1 MDNGGRQTSSPGRR
15 VAVSRDTLVCLCLG
29 VVTLAVY
36 CRVAGFDFCNYD
48 DFSMVYENPAVMAG
62 LTWHGFF
69 WALTTSYF
77 DFWHPVA
84 WWSHMLDCELF
95 GLSAGWHHMV
105 NVAFHAANTLLLFR
119 VLQRMTGAWKRSAL
133 VAALFALH
141 PLHVES
147 VAWVAERKDVLSTF
161 LFLLALG
168 AYVRYVAEIG
178 TQKSRAGR
186 FYLLTLL
193 FFALGLATK
202 PMLVTFPFV
211 LLLLDYWPLGRL
223 AGGGWRVTRFGV
235 QVPQLSTL
243 NHLLYEKLPF
253 FGLTLASC
261 VITYLGTKWGDHFV
275 SGPTATWGFRLSNA
289 AVAYVRYLGKMVWP
303 EGLIVYY
310 PSPDHWESWQWLGA
324 ALILLLITGFIS
336 SRLRKQ
342 PYLIFGWLWFLG
354 TLVPVIGI
362 GANNSASLADRYM
375 YIPSIGLF
383 VAVVWALADMAIR
396 WKLTPFLISGTAGTV
411 LLVFGVISWVQVGY
425 WRNSIT
431 LWTHCLAV
439 NPVNDAAQFQLGW
452 TLGRAGR
459 YDEAM
464 EHYREALRINPHLQ
478 RANLNIGELLALK
491 GDFRESTNY
500 IAREI
505 KINPRYAKAHESMGI
520 VLLELG
526 DYARAV
532 EECTN
537 VSLLGAKDEKAL
549 TGVAMALGEAGRSD
563 EAVGYYAK
571 ALQLNPDNGEAL
583 NNLAWILAA
592 SSNDG
597 LRNGAEAVRL
607 AEHACELTHYHE
619 PLFIG
624 TLAAAY
630 AEAGRFSEAVTT
642 AEKAEQLAAVAGLED
657 LAGKN
662 RQLLELYRAKK
673 PYHEAA
679 VTKP

>member
-1 MDNGGRQTSSPGRR
+1 MQTSSPGGR
-15 VAVSRDTLVCLCLG
+15 VAVSRDTLISLCLG

-48 DFSMVYENPAVMAG
+48 DPYLVYQNPAVTAG
-62 LTWHGFF
+62 LTWHGAV

-95 GLSAGWHHMV
+95 GLSAGWHHLM
-105 NVAFHAANTLLLFR
+105 NAAFHVANTLLLYR

-147 VAWVAERKDVLSTF
+147 VAWVTERKDVLSTF
-161 LFLLALG
+161 LFLLALQ
-168 AYVRYVAEIG
+168 AYVRHVTEIG

-193 FFALGLATK
+193 FLTLGLAAK
-202 PMLVTFPFV
+202 PMLVTFPCV
-211 LLLLDYWPLGRL
+211 LLLLDFWPLNRISNLQSGGWAGSRVANRPETLGRL
-223 AGGGWRVTRFGV
+223 IR
-235 QVPQLSTL
+235 
-243 NHLLYEKLPF
+243 EKLLF

-261 VITYLGTKWGDHFV
+261 VITYLTMKWGDHFV
-275 SGPTATWGFRLSNA
+275 SGPTAAWSFRLSNA
-289 AVAYVRYLGKMVWP
+289 AVSYVRYLGKMVWP

-310 PSPDHWESWQWLGA
+310 PSPGHWESWQWLGA
-324 ALILLLITGFIS
+324 ALILLLITGFTLN
-336 SRLRKQ
+336 RLRKQ

-362 GANNSASLADRYM
+362 VAMSNQPLADRYM
-375 YIPSIGLF
+375 YIPSIGIF

-396 WKLTPFLISGTAGTV
+396 WKLTPFLISGAAGTV
-411 LLVFGVISWVQVGY
+411 LLVFGVLSWVQVGY

-452 TLGRAGR
+452 VLGRAGR
-459 YDEAM
+459 YEEAM
-464 EHYREALRINPHLQ
+464 EHYREALRINPEFQ
-478 RANLNIGELLALK
+478 RANLNMGELLALK

-505 KINPRYAKAHESMGI
+505 KINPRYTKAHESMGI

-549 TGVAMALGEAGRSD
+549 TGVAKALSEAGRSD
-563 EAVGYYAK
+563 EAVSYYAE
-571 ALQLNPDNGEAL
+571 ALQLNPNNYEAL
-583 NNLAWILAA
+583 NNLAWIQAA

-597 LRNGAEAVRL
+597 LRNGTEAVRL
-607 AEHACELTHYHE
+607 AERACELTHYHE

-624 TLAAAY
+624 TLADAY
-630 AEAGRFSEAVTT
+630 AEAGRFPEAVTT
-642 AEKAEQLAAVAGLED
+642 AEKAEQLAAAAGLKD
-657 LAGKN
+657 LAAKN
-662 RQLLELYRAKK
+662 RQLLKLYRAKK
-673 PYHEAA
+673 PYHEPA
-679 VTKP
+679 TTGQ

>member
-1 MDNGGRQTSSPGRR
+1 
-15 VAVSRDTLVCLCLG
+15 
-29 VVTLAVY
+29 
-36 CRVAGFDFCNYD
+36 
-48 DFSMVYENPAVMAG
+48 
-62 LTWHGFF
+62 
-69 WALTTSYF
+69 
-77 DFWHPVA
+77 
-84 WWSHMLDCELF
+84 
-95 GLSAGWHHMV
+95 
-105 NVAFHAANTLLLFR
+105 
-119 VLQRMTGAWKRSAL
+119 
-133 VAALFALH
+133 
-141 PLHVES
+141 
-147 VAWVAERKDVLSTF
+147 
-161 LFLLALG
+161 
-168 AYVRYVAEIG
+168 
-178 TQKSRAGR
+178 
-186 FYLLTLL
+186 
-193 FFALGLATK
+193 
-202 PMLVTFPFV
+202 
-211 LLLLDYWPLGRL
+211 
-223 AGGGWRVTRFGV
+223 
-235 QVPQLSTL
+235 
-243 NHLLYEKLPF
+243 
-253 FGLTLASC
+253 
-261 VITYLGTKWGDHFV
+261 
-275 SGPTATWGFRLSNA
+275 
-289 AVAYVRYLGKMVWP
+289 MVWP

-336 SRLRKQ
+336 SRLRRQ

-362 GANNSASLADRYM
+362 GANNSASMADRYM

-396 WKLTPFLISGTAGTV
+396 RKLTPFLTSGTAGAV
-411 LLVFGVISWVQVGY
+411 LFVFGVITWVQVGY
-425 WRNSIT
+425 WRNSTT

-452 TLGRAGR
+452 VLGRAGR

-464 EHYREALRINPHLQ
+464 EHYQEALRINPHLK

-505 KINPRYAKAHESMGI
+505 KINPHYAKAHESMGI

-526 DYARAV
+526 DYAGAV

-549 TGVAMALGEAGRSD
+549 TGVAGALSEAGRSD

-571 ALQLNPDNGEAL
+571 ALQLNPDNGKAL

-592 SSNDG
+592 SSNDE
-597 LRNGAEAVRL
+597 LRNGTEAVRL

-642 AEKAEQLAAVAGLED
+642 AEKAEQLAAAARLKD